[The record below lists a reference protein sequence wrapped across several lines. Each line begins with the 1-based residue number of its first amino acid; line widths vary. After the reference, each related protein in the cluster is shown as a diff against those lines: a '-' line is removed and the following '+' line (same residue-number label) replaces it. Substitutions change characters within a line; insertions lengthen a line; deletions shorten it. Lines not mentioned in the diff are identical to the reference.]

1 MKTNDNGRARR
12 GAMAFTLVEIMVAV
26 GMLMLIMS
34 FLFQFVLGSQRL
46 WSASDHTGQVF
57 DNAQL
62 VMDMLGQDVRNLQYA
77 NQIGRSRPF
86 YYADQGLSTITFEG
100 KALPA
105 SKTKMFMFITQ
116 ANEAADSQKTTLY
129 PVIYIYVGDTC
140 DDPVPLIQSIAF
152 TLFRVVLARHDA
164 TGSSGTGDDGGLS
177 PTDLTKIRQF
187 PLIDYTT
194 TLTSDAAA
202 TNNTMKDDLV
212 SAIRSLELTE
222 EETKI
227 VVIPA
232 HTLFGDYPPK
242 IPEDEIKPMDETGE
256 IVLSRVV
263 IPEYIIVHDGVPS
276 DSSAGNYWVR
286 YKDYIKNVACSEIY
300 PTWPESTIYANIL
313 AIMSFTLNRVYTEW
327 YRNQGYNFTITSLLP
342 TTKNIYRVAIFL
354 KASPG
359 Q

>member
-77 NQIGRSRPF
+77 NQIGHSRPF

-140 DDPVPLIQSIAF
+140 DDTEPLIQSIAF

-164 TGSSGTGDDGGLS
+164 TGSPGTGDDGGLS
-177 PTDLTKIRQF
+177 ATDLTNIRQF

-194 TLTSDAAA
+194 TLTSAAA
-202 TNNTMKDDLV
+202 STNAARKDALA
-212 SAIRSLELTE
+212 SAIRSLKLTE
-222 EETKI
+222 EDILMEDVSGFDWQVYASGSDLWSGTSANGFFLKEAPSSFQVQLRVFCLDAI
-227 VVIPA
+227 N
-232 HTLFGDYPPK
+232 GDEWAEQDT
-242 IPEDEIKPMDETGE
+242 EDDRKE
-256 IVLSRVV
+256 L
-263 IPEYIIVHDGVPS
+263 
-276 DSSAGNYWVR
+276 
-286 YKDYIKNVACSEIY
+286 
-300 PTWPESTIYANIL
+300 L
-313 AIMSFTLNRVYTEW
+313 ADKYERSFTKRFFVANPSAISASTGGGSGAGSGGDTGGGSSGG
-327 YRNQGYNFTITSLLP
+327 NTSP
-342 TTKNIYRVAIFL
+342 
-354 KASPG
+354 
-359 Q
+359 

>member
-77 NQIGRSRPF
+77 NQIGHSRPF
-86 YYADQGLSTITFEG
+86 YYADQGLSTVTFEG

-140 DDPVPLIQSIAF
+140 DDPEPLIQSIAF

-164 TGSSGTGDDGGLS
+164 TGSPGTGDDGGLS
-177 PTDLTKIRQF
+177 ATDLTNIRQF

-212 SAIRSLELTE
+212 SAIRSLQLTE
-222 EETKI
+222 EDILMEDVSGFDWQVYASYASGSALWSGTSANGFFLKEAPSSFQVQLRVFCLDAINGDEWAEQDSETKRKE
-227 VVIPA
+227 
-232 HTLFGDYPPK
+232 L
-242 IPEDEIKPMDETGE
+242 
-256 IVLSRVV
+256 
-263 IPEYIIVHDGVPS
+263 
-276 DSSAGNYWVR
+276 
-286 YKDYIKNVACSEIY
+286 
-300 PTWPESTIYANIL
+300 L
-313 AIMSFTLNRVYTEW
+313 ADKYERSFTKR
-327 YRNQGYNFTITSLLP
+327 FF
-342 TTKNIYRVAIFL
+342 VANL
-354 KASPG
+354 SGGATPSPPAP
-359 Q
+359 

>member
-46 WSASDHTGQVF
+46 WSASSHTGQVF

-116 ANEAADSQKTTLY
+116 ANEAADSHKTTLY
-129 PVIYIYVGDTC
+129 PVIYVYVGDTC
-140 DDPVPLIQSIAF
+140 DDTEPLIQSIAF

-177 PTDLTKIRQF
+177 ATDLTNIRQF

-212 SAIRSLELTE
+212 SAIRSLQLTE
-222 EETKI
+222 EDILMEDVSGFDWQVYASGSDLWSGTSANGFFLKEAPSSFQVQLRVFCRDAINGDEWAEQDSETKRKE
-227 VVIPA
+227 
-232 HTLFGDYPPK
+232 L
-242 IPEDEIKPMDETGE
+242 
-256 IVLSRVV
+256 
-263 IPEYIIVHDGVPS
+263 
-276 DSSAGNYWVR
+276 
-286 YKDYIKNVACSEIY
+286 
-300 PTWPESTIYANIL
+300 L
-313 AIMSFTLNRVYTEW
+313 ADKYERSFTKR
-327 YRNQGYNFTITSLLP
+327 FF
-342 TTKNIYRVAIFL
+342 VAVANPSAIN
-354 KASPG
+354 ASPG
-359 Q
+359 GNPGGNTGGNTGGGSSGGNTSP

>member
-86 YYADQGLSTITFEG
+86 YYADEGLSTITFEG

-116 ANEAADSQKTTLY
+116 ANEAADSHKTTLY

-140 DDPVPLIQSIAF
+140 DDTEPLIQSIAF
-152 TLFRVVLARHDA
+152 TLFRVVL
-164 TGSSGTGDDGGLS
+164 TNI
-177 PTDLTKIRQF
+177 PQF

-194 TLTSDAAA
+194 TLNSTAAS

-212 SAIRSLELTE
+212 SAIRSLKLTE
-222 EETKI
+222 EDILMEDVSGFDWQVYASGSDLWSGTSANGFFLKEAPSSFQVQLRVFCLDAINGDEWAEQDSETKRKE
-227 VVIPA
+227 
-232 HTLFGDYPPK
+232 L
-242 IPEDEIKPMDETGE
+242 
-256 IVLSRVV
+256 
-263 IPEYIIVHDGVPS
+263 
-276 DSSAGNYWVR
+276 
-286 YKDYIKNVACSEIY
+286 
-300 PTWPESTIYANIL
+300 L
-313 AIMSFTLNRVYTEW
+313 ADKYERSFTKR
-327 YRNQGYNFTITSLLP
+327 FF
-342 TTKNIYRVAIFL
+342 VANPSGG
-354 KASPG
+354 ATPSPPAP
-359 Q
+359 